1 MEHVTV
7 KDLVLG
13 SGGVLVSGSEE
24 APVSHIRLDSRQVEP
39 GDLFVPLLGE
49 RVDSHRFLPQVM
61 DQGAAAVLTSQELT
75 LPEGGAGCAVIR
87 VEDTK
92 KALQKIGSY
101 LRDRLTLPLVGV
113 TGSVG
118 KTTTREM
125 IAAALSA
132 RFRVYKTPG
141 NSNSQVG
148 VPVTLSEITEN
159 DQVGVIE
166 LGMSEP
172 GEMTVI
178 ANIARVD
185 MAVITNIGIT
195 HIGQLGSQENILR
208 EKLHITDGMKDGG
221 LLILTGENCDFR
233 AVDVC
238 FEDGFPSFTAVH
250 GADRQR
256 VRLNVMGQHNVMNAM
271 AAMAVC
277 AECGMTMEE
286 AARGLLTGQGF
297 KNRQQVHETGRFTIL
312 DDSYNACPESMKAAF
327 QVFKELHPE
336 RRHVAVLAEMRE
348 LGRETESAHRQVGI
362 FAAEAGIHLLV
373 TLGAECRAL
382 TEEFKKRSGA
392 PVAEFTDKDQ
402 MTAYLDQTLQD
413 GDCVLFKGANSMALF
428 KVAARYMENRP
439 E

>member
-13 SGGVLVSGSEE
+13 SGGVLVSGREE

-49 RVDSHRFLPQVM
+49 RVDSH
-61 DQGAAAVLTSQELT
+61 
-75 LPEGGAGCAVIR
+75 PEDGAGCAVIR

-178 ANIARVD
+178 AKIARVD

-195 HIGQLGSQENILR
+195 HIGQLGSQ
-208 EKLHITDGMKDGG
+208 
-221 LLILTGENCDFR
+221 
-233 AVDVC
+233 
-238 FEDGFPSFTAVH
+238 
-250 GADRQR
+250 
-256 VRLNVMGQHNVMNAM
+256 
-271 AAMAVC
+271 
-277 AECGMTMEE
+277 
-286 AARGLLTGQGF
+286 
-297 KNRQQVHETGRFTIL
+297 
-312 DDSYNACPESMKAAF
+312 
-327 QVFKELHPE
+327 
-336 RRHVAVLAEMRE
+336 
-348 LGRETESAHRQVGI
+348 
-362 FAAEAGIHLLV
+362 
-373 TLGAECRAL
+373 
-382 TEEFKKRSGA
+382 
-392 PVAEFTDKDQ
+392 
-402 MTAYLDQTLQD
+402 
-413 GDCVLFKGANSMALF
+413 
-428 KVAARYMENRP
+428 
-439 E
+439 

>member
-221 LLILTGENCDFR
+221 LLILN
-233 AVDVC
+233 
-238 FEDGFPSFTAVH
+238 
-250 GADRQR
+250 
-256 VRLNVMGQHNVMNAM
+256 
-271 AAMAVC
+271 
-277 AECGMTMEE
+277 
-286 AARGLLTGQGF
+286 
-297 KNRQQVHETGRFTIL
+297 
-312 DDSYNACPESMKAAF
+312 
-327 QVFKELHPE
+327 
-336 RRHVAVLAEMRE
+336 
-348 LGRETESAHRQVGI
+348 
-362 FAAEAGIHLLV
+362 
-373 TLGAECRAL
+373 
-382 TEEFKKRSGA
+382 
-392 PVAEFTDKDQ
+392 
-402 MTAYLDQTLQD
+402 
-413 GDCVLFKGANSMALF
+413 
-428 KVAARYMENRP
+428 
-439 E
+439 

>member
-1 MEHVTV
+1 M
-7 KDLVLG
+7 
-13 SGGVLVSGSEE
+13 
-24 APVSHIRLDSRQVEP
+24 
-39 GDLFVPLLGE
+39 PLLGE

-195 HIGQLGSQENILR
+195 HIGQLGSQE
-208 EKLHITDGMKDGG
+208 G
-221 LLILTGENCDFR
+221 
-233 AVDVC
+233 
-238 FEDGFPSFTAVH
+238 S
-250 GADRQR
+250 
-256 VRLNVMGQHNVMNAM
+256 
-271 AAMAVC
+271 
-277 AECGMTMEE
+277 
-286 AARGLLTGQGF
+286 
-297 KNRQQVHETGRFTIL
+297 
-312 DDSYNACPESMKAAF
+312 
-327 QVFKELHPE
+327 
-336 RRHVAVLAEMRE
+336 
-348 LGRETESAHRQVGI
+348 
-362 FAAEAGIHLLV
+362 
-373 TLGAECRAL
+373 
-382 TEEFKKRSGA
+382 
-392 PVAEFTDKDQ
+392 
-402 MTAYLDQTLQD
+402 
-413 GDCVLFKGANSMALF
+413 
-428 KVAARYMENRP
+428 
-439 E
+439 